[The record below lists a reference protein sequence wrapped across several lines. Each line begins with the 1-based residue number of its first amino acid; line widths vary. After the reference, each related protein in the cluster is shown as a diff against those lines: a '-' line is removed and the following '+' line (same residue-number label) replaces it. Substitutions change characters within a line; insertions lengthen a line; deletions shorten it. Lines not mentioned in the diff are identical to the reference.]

1 MPIKTRQL
9 NVDGVTKND
18 DFFIHNNPTETSR
31 VGRDGPYTGD
41 RSSFSQA
48 ANAGFPQTTPRLEQP
63 YTSFD
68 GVHLDV
74 ASNAKNDDSSSGK
87 KKCCLISVIA
97 LCLVAIFAVPLVVLF
112 VKPTCNGG
120 SQTPTISGETVLKEG
135 DRYDITCSGT
145 VSRNADLHLTRISSD
160 GAERL
165 AGQLIGKSDVSDD
178 PCYITVTKTYSFLAD
193 KNQNGTRL
201 KCEVTDENLL
211 SYVNS
216 DEMVV
221 QVDAAD
227 VRMTLHL
234 NNTTWNPAFRDVNS
248 PEFKTFAEEIERDMD
263 VVFNYSQFS
272 DNYRDTKVLRLEQG
286 SVIVHLVIEMSLTI
300 THTDSAGNTFTVKL
314 NIRDIVSNIIFT
326 IQSIRFSGEL
336 NSGLVN
342 TDTENINA
350 DITTDSTLNLLRT
363 LYLFWYM
370 FANNMSGF
378 ISEKDLPE
386 DACSSQTDIV
396 FLLDAS
402 GSIGAANFIT
412 MKYFIQNFTAGLEI
426 GESAL
431 QLGVVKF
438 SSSANTEFMLN
449 QYYSP
454 LTINE
459 AVEKIRYT
467 AGGTEIGLA
476 LEFVRDTSFL
486 PSNGGRMNST
496 RVIILM
502 TDGKSAGSPDSVAN
516 SLKGE
521 GVIIVCIGIGGG
533 VDEDQLNSIAYN
545 SSFVFSATDFDV
557 LIDTKRVVQDASC
570 NNED

>member
-1 MPIKTRQL
+1 MNKGHSY
-9 NVDGVTKND
+9 V
-18 DFFIHNNPTETSR
+18 ETSR

-48 ANAGFPQTTPRLEQP
+48 ANVGFPQTTPRLEQP

-74 ASNAKNDDSSSGK
+74 ASNAKNDDSSSK
-87 KKCCLISVIA
+87 TKKCCLISVIA
-97 LCLVAIFAVPLVVLF
+97 LCLVAIVAVPLVVLF

-165 AGQLIGKSDVSDD
+165 AGQLIAKGDVSDD
-178 PCYITVTKTYSFLAD
+178 PCYITVTKTYSILAD

-221 QVDAAD
+221 QVEAAD

-286 SVIVHLVIEMSLTI
+286 SVIVHLVIEISLTI

-314 NIRDIVSNIIFT
+314 NIRDIVSNIVFT
-326 IQSIRFSGEL
+326 IQSIRFGGEL

-350 DITTDSTLNLLRT
+350 DITT
-363 LYLFWYM
+363 
-370 FANNMSGF
+370 
-378 ISEKDLPE
+378 EQDLPE

-502 TDGKSAGSPDSVAN
+502 TDGKSGGSPDSVAN

-570 NNED
+570 NNKD